1 MHSKKNP
8 DFGQVKNIKA
18 KVFKKIIKK
27 KTVRI
32 LTIFDKI
39 CQQDLS
45 KWSHLYFKEIF
56 FFFFFSNH
64 HDFAVFSLKGR
75 IFHLKVFWFWAVGSS
90 TSPQQHQQLNSGL
103 FHLFFSVVDDIVIAS
118 SSLWGSCWSHSSKW
132 KSTHFSWV
140 ELWKSSWK

>member
-18 KVFKKIIKK
+18 KVFKKLIKK

-45 KWSHLYFKEIF
+45 K
-56 FFFFFSNH
+56 
-64 HDFAVFSLKGR
+64 
-75 IFHLKVFWFWAVGSS
+75 
-90 TSPQQHQQLNSGL
+90 
-103 FHLFFSVVDDIVIAS
+103 
-118 SSLWGSCWSHSSKW
+118 
-132 KSTHFSWV
+132 
-140 ELWKSSWK
+140 